1 LKIPLSYSYR
11 NLVTRRLTTALTA
24 GGMALVVFVFAAVLM
39 LAEGLRQTLV
49 GTGSFDNAVVLR
61 ASAESEVQSIL
72 DRGQAAIVTS
82 QPEIALNKEGLP
94 LVAEELIVLFNLR
107 KRGTNN
113 PSNVTIRGVSPIS
126 LELRP
131 EVKLAAGRM
140 FRPGS
145 SEIVTG
151 KDVAGRF
158 TGAGLGETLRFA
170 MRDWTVVGTLEAGNT
185 AFSSEIWGD
194 IDQMQQAFRRPI
206 FSSVI
211 LRLRSPGDF
220 NSLKARLE
228 GDPRLPVQVKREIVF
243 YEDQSRRMADFI
255 RLLGLVL
262 TIIFSLGAVLGA
274 MITMYATVATRTV
287 EIGTLRALGF
297 SRGNILTAILLES
310 LLIGLIGGLA
320 GLGAASLMQFF
331 TISTMNFQTFSEV
344 AFNFSLTPDIAGK
357 SLLFGL
363 GMGLVGGFLPAI
375 QAARMNIVESLRA
388 L

>member
-72 DRGQAAIVTS
+72 DRGQAAIVSS
-82 QPEIALNKEGLP
+82 QPEIALNKDGLP

-107 KRGTNN
+107 KRGTNT

-151 KDVAGRF
+151 RDTAGRF
-158 TGAGLGETLRFA
+158 AGAGLGETLRFA
-170 MRDWTVVGTLEAGNT
+170 MRDWTVVGVLDAGNT

-194 IDQMQQAFRRPI
+194 IDQMQQAFRRPV

-211 LRLRSPGDF
+211 LRLRSLGDF

-297 SRGNILTAILLES
+297 SRGNILTAIMLES
-310 LLIGLIGGLA
+310 LLIGLLGGLA

>member
-1 LKIPLSYSYR
+1 MKIPLSYSYR

-49 GTGSFDNAVVLR
+49 ATGSYDNAIVLR

-72 DRGQAAIVTS
+72 DRDQTAIVMA
-82 QPEIALNKEGLP
+82 QPEIALNANGNP
-94 LVAEELIVLFNLR
+94 LVDRELIVLFNLR
-107 KRGTNN
+107 KRGSNN
-113 PSNVTIRGVSPIS
+113 PSNVTIRGVSPIGM
-126 LELRP
+126 ELRP

-140 FRPGS
+140 FRSGS
-145 SEIVTG
+145 AEIVTG
-151 KDVAGRF
+151 KDIAQRF
-158 TGAGLGETLRFA
+158 AGAGLGETLHFA
-170 MRDWTVVGTLEAGNT
+170 LRDWTVVGVLDAGNT

-206 FSSVI
+206 FSTVV
-211 LRLRSPGDF
+211 LRLRSAGDF
-220 NSLKARLE
+220 SQLKQRLE
-228 GDPRLPVQVKREIVF
+228 SDPRLTVQVKREITF
-243 YEDQSRRMADFI
+243 YEDQSKRMADFI

-274 MITMYATVATRTV
+274 MITMYAAVATRTV

-310 LLIGLIGGLA
+310 LLIGLFGGLA
-320 GLGAASLMQFF
+320 GLGAASLMQFL
-331 TISTMNFQTFSEV
+331 TISTINWQTFSEV

-357 SLLFGL
+357 SLLFGM

>member
-1 LKIPLSYSYR
+1 
-11 NLVTRRLTTALTA
+11 VTRRLTTALTI

-49 GTGSFDNAVVLR
+49 ATGSFDNAIVLR
-61 ASAESEVQSIL
+61 ASAESEVQSL
-72 DRGQAAIVTS
+72 LERDQAAIITS
-82 QPEIALNKEGLP
+82 QPEIALNQEGQP
-94 LVAEELIVLFNLR
+94 LVDRELIVLFNLR

-113 PSNVTIRGVSPIS
+113 PANVTIRGVSPLA

-131 EVKLAAGRM
+131 EVRLAAGRM

-151 KDVAGRF
+151 QDISKRF
-158 TGAGLGETLRFA
+158 AGAGLGESLRFA
-170 MRDWTVVGTLEAGNT
+170 LRDWTVVGVLDAGHT

-206 FSSVI
+206 FSTVI

-220 NSLKARLE
+220 DRLKSRLE
-228 GDPRLPVQVKREIVF
+228 TDPRLPVQVKREIVF
-243 YEDQSRRMADFI
+243 YEDQSKRMADFI

-274 MITMYATVATRTV
+274 MITMYAAVASRTV

-310 LLIGLIGGLA
+310 LCIGLLGGLT

-331 TISTMNFQTFSEV
+331 TISTTNWQTFAEV
-344 AFNFSLTPDIAGK
+344 AFNFSLTPNIAVK

-375 QAARMNIVESLRA
+375 QAARLNIVASLRA

>member
-1 LKIPLSYSYR
+1 
-11 NLVTRRLTTALTA
+11 
-24 GGMALVVFVFAAVLM
+24 M
-39 LAEGLRQTLV
+39 
-49 GTGSFDNAVVLR
+49 
-61 ASAESEVQSIL
+61 
-72 DRGQAAIVTS
+72 
-82 QPEIALNKEGLP
+82 
-94 LVAEELIVLFNLR
+94 
-107 KRGTNN
+107 
-113 PSNVTIRGVSPIS
+113 SPIA

-151 KDVAGRF
+151 QDIADRF
-158 TGAGLGETLRFA
+158 AGAGLGETLRFA
-170 MRDWTVVGTLEAGNT
+170 MRDWTVVGVLDAGNT
-185 AFSSEIWGD
+185 AFNSEIWGD

-206 FSSVI
+206 FSTVI

-220 NSLKARLE
+220 DRLKARLE
-228 GDPRLPVQVKREIVF
+228 SDPRLPVQVKREIVF
-243 YEDQSRRMADFI
+243 YEDQSKRMADFI

-274 MITMYATVATRTV
+274 MITMYAAVATRTV

-310 LLIGLIGGLA
+310 LLIGLLGGLA

-331 TISTMNFQTFSEV
+331 TISTMNWQTFSEV
-344 AFNFSLTPDIAGK
+344 AFNFSLTPDIATK

-363 GMGLVGGFLPAI
+363 GMGLVGGFLPAV

>member
-1 LKIPLSYSYR
+1 MKIPLSYSYR

-49 GTGSFDNAVVLR
+49 ATGSYDNVIVLR

-72 DRGQAAIVTS
+72 ERSQAAIIAS
-82 QPEIALNKEGLP
+82 QPEIALNDAGKP
-94 LVAEELIVLFNLR
+94 LVDPELLVLFNLR

-113 PSNVTIRGVSPIS
+113 PSNVTIRGVSPIG

-131 EVKLAAGRM
+131 EVRLAAGRL

-151 KDVAGRF
+151 RDIAQRF
-158 TGAGLGETLRFA
+158 TGAALGETLRFA
-170 MRDWTVVGTLEAGNT
+170 MRDWTVVGILDAGNT
-185 AFSSEIWGD
+185 AFNSEIWGD
-194 IDQMQQAFRRPI
+194 LDQMQQAFRRPI
-206 FSSVI
+206 FSTVI
-211 LRLRSPGDF
+211 LRLRSAADF
-220 NSLKARLE
+220 ASLKQRLE
-228 GDPRLPVQVKREIVF
+228 SDPRLPVQVKREITF
-243 YEDQSRRMADFI
+243 YEDQSKRMADFI

-274 MITMYATVATRTV
+274 MITMYAAVATRTV

-297 SRGNILTAILLES
+297 GRGNILTAILLES
-310 LLIGLIGGLA
+310 LFIGFIGGLT
-320 GLGAASLMQFF
+320 GLAAASLMQFL
-331 TISTMNFQTFSEV
+331 TISTTNWQTFSEV

-357 SLLFGL
+357 SLIFGL
-363 GMGLVGGFLPAI
+363 GMGLLGGFLPAI

>member
-1 LKIPLSYSYR
+1 MAIPLSYSYR
-11 NLVTRRLTTALTA
+11 NLVTRRLTTTLTA

-49 GTGSFDNAVVLR
+49 ATGSFDNAVVLR

-72 DRGQAAIVTS
+72 ERDKAAIIAS
-82 QPEIALNKEGLP
+82 QPEIALNQQGQP
-94 LVAEELIVLFNLR
+94 MVSEELIVLFNLR
-107 KRGTNN
+107 KRGSNA
-113 PSNVTIRGVSPIS
+113 PSNVTIRGVPPMA

-131 EVKLAAGRM
+131 EVRLAAGRM

-145 SEIVTG
+145 SEIITG
-151 KDVAGRF
+151 RDIARRF
-158 TGAGLGETLRFA
+158 AGAGLGETLRFA
-170 MRDWTVVGTLEAGNT
+170 MRDWTVVGILDAGNT

-194 IDQMQQAFRRPI
+194 IDQMQQAFRRPL

-211 LRLRSPGDF
+211 LRLRTPGDF
-220 NSLKARLE
+220 RPLKTRLE
-228 GDPRLPVQVKREIVF
+228 ADPRLPVQVKREIDF

-274 MITMYATVATRTV
+274 MITMYAAVATRTV

-297 SRGNILTAILLES
+297 GRSNILLAILLES
-310 LLIGLIGGLA
+310 LLIGLLGGLI
-320 GLGAASLMQFF
+320 GLAAASSMQFF
-331 TISTMNFQTFSEV
+331 TISTTNWATFSEV
-344 AFNFSLTPDIAGK
+344 AFNFSLTPDIAAK

-363 GMGLVGGFLPAI
+363 VMGLVGGLLPAFR
-375 QAARMNIVESLRA
+375 AARMNIVEALRA

>member
-1 LKIPLSYSYR
+1 MKIPLSYSYR

-49 GTGSFDNAVVLR
+49 ATGSFDNAVVLR

-151 KDVAGRF
+151 KDIAGRF

-170 MRDWTVVGTLEAGNT
+170 MRDWTVVGVLDAGNT

-220 NSLKARLE
+220 NSLKASPGERPPAAGAGE
-228 GDPRLPVQVKREIVF
+228 AGD
-243 YEDQSRRMADFI
+243 
-255 RLLGLVL
+255 RLL
-262 TIIFSLGAVLGA
+262 
-274 MITMYATVATRTV
+274 
-287 EIGTLRALGF
+287 
-297 SRGNILTAILLES
+297 
-310 LLIGLIGGLA
+310 
-320 GLGAASLMQFF
+320 
-331 TISTMNFQTFSEV
+331 
-344 AFNFSLTPDIAGK
+344 
-357 SLLFGL
+357 
-363 GMGLVGGFLPAI
+363 
-375 QAARMNIVESLRA
+375 
-388 L
+388 

>member
-1 LKIPLSYSYR
+1 MRIPLSYSYR

-49 GTGSFDNAVVLR
+49 ATGSPDNAVVLR
-61 ASAESEVQSIL
+61 ASAESEVQSLL
-72 DRGQAAIVTS
+72 DREQAAIVTS
-82 QPEIALNKEGLP
+82 QPEIALNQEGKH
-94 LVAEELIVLFNLR
+94 LVDRELIVLFNLR

-113 PSNVTIRGVSPIS
+113 PSNVTIRGVSPIA

-151 KDVAGRF
+151 QDIAGRF
-158 TGAGLGETLRFA
+158 AGAGLGETLRFA
-170 MRDWTVVGTLEAGNT
+170 MRDWTVVGVLDAGNT
-185 AFSSEIWGD
+185 AFNSEIWGD

-206 FSSVI
+206 FSTVI

-220 NSLKARLE
+220 TSLKERLE
-228 GDPRLPVQVKREIVF
+228 SDPRLPVQVKREITF
-243 YEDQSRRMADFI
+243 YEDQSKRMADFI
-255 RLLGLVL
+255 KLLGLVL

-274 MITMYATVATRTV
+274 MITMYAAVATRTV

-310 LLIGLIGGLA
+310 LFIGLIGGLA
-320 GLGAASLMQFF
+320 GLGAASLMQFL
-331 TISTMNFQTFSEV
+331 TISTINWQTFAEV
-344 AFNFSLTPDIAGK
+344 AFNFSLTSDIAGL

>member
-1 LKIPLSYSYR
+1 MKIPLSYSYR

-49 GTGSFDNAVVLR
+49 GTGSFDNAIVLR
-61 ASAESEVQSIL
+61 ASAESEIQSIL

-151 KDVAGRF
+151 RDTAGRF

-170 MRDWTVVGTLEAGNT
+170 MRDWTVVGVLNAGNT

-206 FSSVI
+206 FSTVI

-228 GDPRLPVQVKREIVF
+228 SDPRLPVQVKREIVF
-243 YEDQSRRMADFI
+243 YEDQSKRMADFI

-310 LLIGLIGGLA
+310 LLIGLLGGLA

>member
-1 LKIPLSYSYR
+1 MAIPFSYSYR
-11 NLVTRRLTTALTA
+11 NLATRRLTTIMTA

-49 GTGSFDNAVVLR
+49 ATGSYDNAVVLR
-61 ASAESEVQSIL
+61 ASAESEVQSIIER
-72 DRGQAAIVTS
+72 DKAAIVAS
-82 QPEIALNKEGLP
+82 QPEIALSRQGQP
-94 LVAEELIVLFNLR
+94 LVSPELVVLFNLR
-107 KRGTNN
+107 KRGSNAPT
-113 PSNVTIRGVSPIS
+113 NVTIRGVSPVA

-151 KDVAGRF
+151 QDVARRYVG
-158 TGAGLGETLRFA
+158 GGLGETMRFA
-170 MRDWTVVGTLEAGNT
+170 MRDWTVVGILAAGNT

-211 LRLRSPGDF
+211 VRLRSPADF
-220 NSLKARLE
+220 VPLKTRLE
-228 GDPRLPVQVKREIVF
+228 SDPRLPVQVKREIVF

-262 TIIFSLGAVLGA
+262 TTIFSLGAVFGA
-274 MITMYATVATRTV
+274 MITMYAAVATRTV

-297 SRGNILTAILLES
+297 GRASILTAILLES
-310 LLIGLIGGLA
+310 LFIGLLGGLV
-320 GLGAASLMQFF
+320 GLAAASLMQFF
-331 TISTMNFQTFSEV
+331 TISTTNWTTFSEV
-344 AFNFSLTPDIAGK
+344 AFSFSLTLDIAAK

-363 GMGLVGGFLPAI
+363 TMGLVGGLLPAVR
-375 QAARMNIVESLRA
+375 AARLNIVEALRSI
-388 L
+388 

>member
-1 LKIPLSYSYR
+1 MKIPLSYSYR

-49 GTGSFDNAVVLR
+49 ATGSFDNVVVLR

-72 DRGQAAIVTS
+72 DRDQAAIVNS
-82 QPEIALNKEGLP
+82 QPEIALNREGKP
-94 LVAEELIVLFNLR
+94 LVDRELIVLFNLR

-113 PSNVTIRGVSPIS
+113 PSNVTIRGVSPIA

-131 EVKLAAGRM
+131 EVRLAAGRM

-151 KDVAGRF
+151 QDIAKRF
-158 TGAGLGETLRFA
+158 DGAGLGETLRFA
-170 MRDWTVVGTLEAGNT
+170 MRDWTVVGVLEAGKT

-206 FSSVI
+206 FSTVV
-211 LRLRSPGDF
+211 LRLRSPDDF
-220 NSLKARLE
+220 NRLKDRLE
-228 GDPRLPVQVKREIVF
+228 SDPRLPVQVKREMVF
-243 YEDQSRRMADFI
+243 YEDQSKRMADFI

-274 MITMYATVATRTV
+274 MITMYAAVATRTV

-310 LLIGLIGGLA
+310 LLIGLLGGFA
-320 GLGAASLMQFF
+320 GLGAASVMQFF
-331 TISTMNFQTFSEV
+331 TISTTNWQTFSEV
-344 AFNFSLTPDIAGK
+344 AFNFSLTTDIAAK

-363 GMGLVGGFLPAI
+363 GMGLTGGFLPAL

>member
-11 NLVTRRLTTALTA
+11 NLVTRRLTTGLTI

-49 GTGSFDNAVVLR
+49 ATGSFDNAIVLR

-72 DRGQAAIVTS
+72 GRDQAAIITS
-82 QPEIALNKEGLP
+82 QPEIALNQEGKP
-94 LVAEELIVLFNLR
+94 LVDQELIVLFNLR

-113 PSNVTIRGVSPIS
+113 PSNVTIRGVSPLA

-131 EVKLAAGRM
+131 EVRLATGRM

-145 SEIVTG
+145 TEIVTG
-151 KDVAGRF
+151 QDISKRF
-158 TGAGLGETLRFA
+158 AGAGLGETLRFA
-170 MRDWTVVGTLEAGNT
+170 LRDWTVVGVLDAGST

-206 FSSVI
+206 FSTVVM
-211 LRLRSPGDF
+211 RLRSPGDF
-220 NSLKARLE
+220 NRLKQRLE
-228 GDPRLPVQVKREIVF
+228 TDPRLPVQVKREIVF
-243 YEDQSRRMADFI
+243 YEEQSKRMADFI

-274 MITMYATVATRTV
+274 MITMYAAVATRTV

-310 LLIGLIGGLA
+310 LLIGLLGGVA

-331 TISTMNFQTFSEV
+331 TISTTNWQTFSEV
-344 AFNFSLTPDIAGK
+344 AFNFSLTPSIAMK

-375 QAARMNIVESLRA
+375 QAARMNIVDSLRA

>member
-1 LKIPLSYSYR
+1 MKIPLSYSYR
-11 NLVTRRLTTALTA
+11 NLVTRRLTTILTA

-49 GTGSFDNAVVLR
+49 ATGSYDNAVVLR

-72 DRGQAAIVTS
+72 ERDKAAIVAS
-82 QPEIALNKEGLP
+82 QPEIALNQRGQP
-94 LVAEELIVLFNLR
+94 LVSAELIVLFNLR
-107 KRGTNN
+107 KRGTDS
-113 PSNVTIRGVSPIS
+113 PSNVTIRGVSPIA

-151 KDVAGRF
+151 QDIARRF
-158 TGAGLGETLRFA
+158 AGAGLGETLRFA
-170 MRDWTVVGTLEAGNT
+170 MRDWTVVGILDAGNT

-194 IDQMQQAFRRPI
+194 IDQMQQAFRRPL
-206 FSSVI
+206 FSSVL
-211 LRLRSPGDF
+211 LRLRTPGDF
-220 NSLKARLE
+220 APLQARLE

-274 MITMYATVATRTV
+274 MITMYAAVATRTV

-297 SRGNILTAILLES
+297 ARSNILSAILLES
-310 LLIGLIGGLA
+310 LLIGLIGA
-320 GLGAASLMQFF
+320 AVGLGAASLMTFF
-331 TISTMNFQTFSEV
+331 TISTTNWATFSEV
-344 AFNFSLTPDIAGK
+344 AFNFSLTPDIAAK

-363 GMGLVGGFLPAI
+363 VMGLVGGFLPAVR
-375 QAARMNIVESLRA
+375 AARMNIVESLRA

>member
-1 LKIPLSYSYR
+1 MKIPLSYSYR

-49 GTGSFDNAVVLR
+49 ATGSYDNAIVLR

-72 DRGQAAIVTS
+72 DRDQTAIVMA
-82 QPEIALNKEGLP
+82 QPEIALDANGHP
-94 LVAEELIVLFNLR
+94 LVDRELIVLFNLR
-107 KRGTNN
+107 KRGSNN
-113 PSNVTIRGVSPIS
+113 PSNVTIRGVSPIGMK
-126 LELRP
+126 LRP

-140 FRPGS
+140 FRSGS
-145 SEIVTG
+145 AEIVTG
-151 KDVAGRF
+151 KDIAQRFAG
-158 TGAGLGETLRFA
+158 GGLGETLHFA
-170 MRDWTVVGTLEAGNT
+170 LRDWTVVGVLDAGNT

-206 FSSVI
+206 FSTVV
-211 LRLRSPGDF
+211 LRLRTAGDF
-220 NSLKARLE
+220 NQLKQRLE
-228 GDPRLPVQVKREIVF
+228 SDPRLTVQVKREITF
-243 YEDQSRRMADFI
+243 YEDQSKRMADFI

-274 MITMYATVATRTV
+274 MITMYAAVATRTV

-297 SRGNILTAILLES
+297 SRGNILRAILLES
-310 LLIGLIGGLA
+310 LLIGLFGGLA
-320 GLGAASLMQFF
+320 GLGAASLMQFL
-331 TISTMNFQTFSEV
+331 TISTINWQTFSEV

-357 SLLFGL
+357 SLLFGI

>member
-1 LKIPLSYSYR
+1 MKIPLSYSYR
-11 NLVTRRLTTALTA
+11 NLVTRRLTTVLTA
-24 GGMALVVFVFAAVLM
+24 GGMGLVVFVFAAVLM

-49 GTGSFDNAVVLR
+49 ATGSYDNAVVLR
-61 ASAESEVQSIL
+61 ASAESEVQSIIER
-72 DRGQAAIVTS
+72 DKAAIIAS
-82 QPEIALNKEGLP
+82 QPEIALNKEGRP
-94 LVAEELIVLFNLR
+94 LVAQELIVLFNLR
-107 KRGTNN
+107 KRGTNM

-131 EVKLAAGRM
+131 EVRLAAGRM

-145 SEIVTG
+145 TEVVTG
-151 KDVAGRF
+151 KDTAGRF
-158 TGAGLGETLRFA
+158 VGAGLGETLRFA
-170 MRDWTVVGTLEAGNT
+170 MRDWTVVGVLDAGNT

-211 LRLRSPGDF
+211 LRLRAPGDF
-220 NSLKARLE
+220 YNLKARLE
-228 GDPRLPVQVKREIVF
+228 ADPRLPVQVKREIVF
-243 YEDQSRRMADFI
+243 YEDQSKRMADFI

-262 TIIFSLGAVLGA
+262 TVIFSLGAVLGA
-274 MITMYATVATRTV
+274 MITMYAAVATRTV

-297 SRGNILTAILLES
+297 SRGNVLTAIMLES
-310 LLIGLIGGLA
+310 LLIGLLGGLA
-320 GLGAASLMQFF
+320 GLGAASLMTFF
-331 TISTMNFQTFSEV
+331 TISTTNWQTFAEV
-344 AFNFSLTPDIAGK
+344 AFSFTLTPDIAAK

-363 GMGLVGGFLPAI
+363 GMGLLGGFLPAL

>member
-49 GTGSFDNAVVLR
+49 ATGSYDNAIVLR

-72 DRGQAAIVTS
+72 ARDQAAIVVS
-82 QPEIALNKEGLP
+82 QPEIALNENGNP
-94 LVAEELIVLFNLR
+94 LVDRELIVLFNLR
-107 KRGTNN
+107 KRGSNN
-113 PSNVTIRGVSPIS
+113 PSNVTIRGVSPIG

-140 FRPGS
+140 FRSGS
-145 SEIVTG
+145 AEIVVG
-151 KDVAGRF
+151 KDIAQRFAG
-158 TGAGLGETLRFA
+158 AALGETLHFA
-170 MRDWTVVGTLEAGNT
+170 LRAWTVVGILEAGNT

-206 FSSVI
+206 FSTVV
-211 LRLRSPGDF
+211 LRLRSADDF
-220 NSLKARLE
+220 SQLKQRLE
-228 GDPRLPVQVKREIVF
+228 SDPRLTVQVKREITF
-243 YEDQSRRMADFI
+243 YEDQSKRMADFI

-274 MITMYATVATRTV
+274 MITMYAAVATRTV

-310 LLIGLIGGLA
+310 LLLGFLGGLA
-320 GLGAASLMQFF
+320 GLGAASLMQFL
-331 TISTMNFQTFSEV
+331 TISTTNWQTFAEV

-357 SLLFGL
+357 SLLFGVV
-363 GMGLVGGFLPAI
+363 MGLLGGFLPAI

>member
-1 LKIPLSYSYR
+1 MKIPLSYSYR

-49 GTGSFDNAVVLR
+49 ATGSYDNAIVLR

-72 DRGQAAIVTS
+72 ERGQAAIIAS
-82 QPEIALNKEGLP
+82 QPEIALNPEGKP
-94 LVAEELIVLFNLR
+94 LVDEELIVLFNLR

-113 PSNVTIRGVSPIS
+113 PSNVTIRGVSPVG

-151 KDVAGRF
+151 RDIAQRF
-158 TGAGLGETLRFA
+158 AGAGLGETLRFA
-170 MRDWTVVGTLEAGNT
+170 MRDWTVVGILDAGNT

-206 FSSVI
+206 FSTVI
-211 LRLRSPGDF
+211 LRLRSTGDF
-220 NSLKARLE
+220 QRLKQRLE
-228 GDPRLPVQVKREIVF
+228 SDPRLPVQVKREITF
-243 YEDQSRRMADFI
+243 YEDQSKRMADFI
-255 RLLGLVL
+255 KLLGLVL

-274 MITMYATVATRTV
+274 MITMYAAVATRTV

-310 LLIGLIGGLA
+310 LFIGLIGGLA
-320 GLGAASLMQFF
+320 GLGAASLMQFL
-331 TISTMNFQTFSEV
+331 TISTTNWQTFAEV
-344 AFNFSLTPDIAGK
+344 AFNFSLTSDIAGQ

-363 GMGLVGGFLPAI
+363 GMGLVGGLLPAI

>member
-49 GTGSFDNAVVLR
+49 ATGSYDNAIVLR

-72 DRGQAAIVTS
+72 ARDQAAIVVS
-82 QPEIALNKEGLP
+82 QPEIALNENGNP
-94 LVAEELIVLFNLR
+94 LVDRELIVLFNLR
-107 KRGTNN
+107 KRGSNN
-113 PSNVTIRGVSPIS
+113 PSNVTIRGVSPIG

-140 FRPGS
+140 FRSGS
-145 SEIVTG
+145 AEIVVG
-151 KDVAGRF
+151 KDIAQRFAG
-158 TGAGLGETLRFA
+158 AALGETLHFA
-170 MRDWTVVGTLEAGNT
+170 LRAWTVVGILEAGNT

-206 FSSVI
+206 FSTVV
-211 LRLRSPGDF
+211 LRLRSADDF
-220 NSLKARLE
+220 SQLKQRLE
-228 GDPRLPVQVKREIVF
+228 SDPRLTVQVKREITF
-243 YEDQSRRMADFI
+243 YEDQSKRMADFI

-274 MITMYATVATRTV
+274 MITMYAAVASRTV

-310 LLIGLIGGLA
+310 LLLGFLGGLA
-320 GLGAASLMQFF
+320 GLGAASLMQFL
-331 TISTMNFQTFSEV
+331 TISTTNWQTFAEV

-357 SLLFGL
+357 SLLFGVV
-363 GMGLVGGFLPAI
+363 MGLLGGFLPAI

>member
-1 LKIPLSYSYR
+1 MAIPLSYSYR
-11 NLVTRRLTTALTA
+11 NLVTRRLTTILTA

-49 GTGSFDNAVVLR
+49 ATGSFDNAVVLR

-72 DRGQAAIVTS
+72 ERDKAAIIAS
-82 QPEIALNKEGLP
+82 QPEIALNQQGQP
-94 LVAEELIVLFNLR
+94 MVSEELIVLFNLR
-107 KRGTNN
+107 KRGSNA
-113 PSNVTIRGVSPIS
+113 PSNVTIRGVPPMA

-131 EVKLAAGRM
+131 VVRLAAGRM

-151 KDVAGRF
+151 RDIARRF
-158 TGAGLGETLRFA
+158 AGAGLGETLRFA
-170 MRDWTVVGTLEAGNT
+170 MRDWTVVGILDAGNT

-194 IDQMQQAFRRPI
+194 IDQMQQAFRRPL

-211 LRLRSPGDF
+211 LRLRTPGDF
-220 NSLKARLE
+220 KSLKTRLE
-228 GDPRLPVQVKREIVF
+228 ADPRLPVQVKREIDF

-274 MITMYATVATRTV
+274 MITMYAAVATRTV

-297 SRGNILTAILLES
+297 GRSNILLAILLES
-310 LLIGLIGGLA
+310 LLIGLLGGLV
-320 GLGAASLMQFF
+320 GLAAAASMQFF
-331 TISTMNFQTFSEV
+331 TISTTNWTTFSEV
-344 AFNFSLTPDIAGK
+344 AFTFSLTPDIAAK

-363 GMGLVGGFLPAI
+363 VMGLVGGLLPAFR
-375 QAARMNIVESLRA
+375 AARLNIVEALRA
-388 L
+388 W

>member
-1 LKIPLSYSYR
+1 MAIPLSYCMG
-11 NLVTRRLTTALTA
+11 NLWTRKFTTILTA
-24 GGMALVVFVFAAVLM
+24 GGMALVAFVFAAVLM
-39 LAEGLRQTLV
+39 LAEGLEQTLIE
-49 GTGSFDNAVVLR
+49 TGSPDNAIVLR

-72 DRGQAAIVTS
+72 GRDQAAIITS
-82 QPEIALNKEGLP
+82 QPEIALNQEGKP
-94 LVAEELIVLFNLR
+94 LVDQELIVLFNLR

-113 PSNVTIRGVSPIS
+113 PSNVTIRGVSPLA

-131 EVKLAAGRM
+131 EVRLAAGRM

-145 SEIVTG
+145 TEIVTG
-151 KDVAGRF
+151 QDISKRF
-158 TGAGLGETLRFA
+158 AGAGLGETLRFA
-170 MRDWTVVGTLEAGNT
+170 LRDWTVVGVLEAGNT

-206 FSSVI
+206 FSTVVM
-211 LRLRSPGDF
+211 RLRSPGDF
-220 NSLKARLE
+220 NRLKQRLE
-228 GDPRLPVQVKREIVF
+228 TDPRLPVQVKREIVF
-243 YEDQSRRMADFI
+243 YEDQSKRMADFI

-274 MITMYATVATRTV
+274 MITMYAAVATRTV

-310 LLIGLIGGLA
+310 LFIGLLGGVA

-331 TISTMNFQTFSEV
+331 TISTTNWQTFSEV
-344 AFNFSLTPDIAGK
+344 AFNFSLTPCIAAK

-363 GMGLVGGFLPAI
+363 GMGLVGGFLPSI
-375 QAARMNIVESLRA
+375 QAARMNIVDSLRA

>member
-1 LKIPLSYSYR
+1 MKIPLSYSYR

-24 GGMALVVFVFAAVLM
+24 GGMGLVVFVFAAVLM

-72 DRGQAAIVTS
+72 DRGQAAIVNS
-82 QPEIALNKEGLP
+82 QPEIALNKEGRP
-94 LVAEELIVLFNLR
+94 LVAQELIVLFNLR

-220 NSLKARLE
+220 RGLKARLE
-228 GDPRLPVQVKREIVF
+228 SDPRLPVQVKREIVF
-243 YEDQSRRMADFI
+243 YEDQSKRMADFI

-287 EIGTLRALGF
+287 EIGTLRSLGF

-310 LLIGLIGGLA
+310 LLIGLLGGLA

-331 TISTMNFQTFSEV
+331 TISTTNWTTFSEV

-363 GMGLVGGFLPAI
+363 GMGLVGGFLPAL

>member
-1 LKIPLSYSYR
+1 MNIPLSYSYR

-49 GTGSFDNAVVLR
+49 ATGSFDNAIVLR

-72 DRGQAAIVTS
+72 DRDQTAIVMA
-82 QPEIALNKEGLP
+82 QPEIALNANGNP
-94 LVAEELIVLFNLR
+94 LVDRELIVLFNLR
-107 KRGTNN
+107 KRGSNN
-113 PSNVTIRGVSPIS
+113 PSNVTIRGVSPTG

-131 EVKLAAGRM
+131 EVKLAPGRM

-145 SEIVTG
+145 AEIVTG
-151 KDVAGRF
+151 KDIAQRF
-158 TGAGLGETLRFA
+158 AGAGLGETLHFA
-170 MRDWTVVGTLEAGNT
+170 LRAWTVVGVLDAGNT

-206 FSSVI
+206 FSTVV
-211 LRLRSPGDF
+211 LRLRSTGDF
-220 NSLKARLE
+220 SQLKQRLE
-228 GDPRLPVQVKREIVF
+228 SDPRLTVQVKREITF
-243 YEDQSRRMADFI
+243 YEDQSKRMADFI

-274 MITMYATVATRTV
+274 MITMYAAVATRTV

-310 LLIGLIGGLA
+310 LLIGLFGGLA
-320 GLGAASLMQFF
+320 GLGAASLMQFL
-331 TISTMNFQTFSEV
+331 TISTTNWQTFSEV

-357 SLLFGL
+357 SLLFGI

>member
-1 LKIPLSYSYR
+1 MAIPLSYSYR
-11 NLVTRRLTTALTA
+11 NLVTRRLTTMLTA

-49 GTGSFDNAVVLR
+49 ATGSYDNAVVLR
-61 ASAESEVQSIL
+61 ASAESEVQSL
-72 DRGQAAIVTS
+72 LERDKAAIVVS
-82 QPEIALNKEGLP
+82 QPEIALNRSGQP
-94 LVAEELIVLFNLR
+94 LVSPELIVLFNLR
-107 KRGTNN
+107 KRGTNS
-113 PSNVTIRGVSPIS
+113 PSNVTIRGVSPIA

-131 EVKLAAGRM
+131 EVRLAAGRL

-151 KDVAGRF
+151 QDIARRF
-158 TGAGLGETLRFA
+158 SGAGLGETLRFA
-170 MRDWTVVGTLEAGNT
+170 MRDWTVVGILDAGNT

-211 LRLRSPGDF
+211 LRLRTPGDF
-220 NSLKARLE
+220 APLKARLE
-228 GDPRLPVQVKREIVF
+228 SDPRLPVQVKREIIF

-262 TIIFSLGAVLGA
+262 TIIFSLGAILGA
-274 MITMYATVATRTV
+274 MITMYAAVATRTV

-297 SRGNILTAILLES
+297 GRRDILIAILLES

-331 TISTMNFQTFSEV
+331 TISTTNWATFSEV
-344 AFNFSLTPDIAGK
+344 AFNFSLTPGIAGR

-363 GMGLVGGFLPAI
+363 VMGLVGGFLPAL

>member
-1 LKIPLSYSYR
+1 MKIPLSYSYR

-49 GTGSFDNAVVLR
+49 ATGSYDNAIVLR

-72 DRGQAAIVTS
+72 DRDQAAIVMA
-82 QPEIALNKEGLP
+82 QPEIALDKNGNP
-94 LVAEELIVLFNLR
+94 LADRELIVLFNLR
-107 KRGTNN
+107 KRGTNS
-113 PSNVTIRGVSPIS
+113 PANVTIRGVSS
-126 LELRP
+126 SGLELRP
-131 EVKLAAGRM
+131 EVKLAAGRT
-140 FRPGS
+140 FRSGS
-145 SEIVTG
+145 AEIVVG
-151 KDVAGRF
+151 KDIAQRF
-158 TGAGLGETLRFA
+158 AGAGLGETLHFA
-170 MRDWTVVGTLEAGNT
+170 LRDWTVVGILDAGNT

-194 IDQMQQAFRRPI
+194 INQMQQAFRRPI
-206 FSSVI
+206 FSTVV
-211 LRLRSPGDF
+211 LRLRSAQDF
-220 NSLKARLE
+220 GQLKQRLE
-228 GDPRLPVQVKREIVF
+228 SDPRLTVQVKREITF
-243 YEDQSRRMADFI
+243 YEDQSKRMADFI

-310 LLIGLIGGLA
+310 LLLGFLGGLV
-320 GLGAASLMQFF
+320 GLGAASLMQFL
-331 TISTMNFQTFSEV
+331 TISTTNWQTFAEV

-357 SLLFGL
+357 SLLFGVV
-363 GMGLVGGFLPAI
+363 MGLLGGFLPAI